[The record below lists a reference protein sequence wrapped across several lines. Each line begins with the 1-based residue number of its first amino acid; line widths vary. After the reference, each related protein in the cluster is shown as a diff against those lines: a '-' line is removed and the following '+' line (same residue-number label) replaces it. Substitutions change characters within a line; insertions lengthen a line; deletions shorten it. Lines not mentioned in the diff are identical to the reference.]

1 MKERIKNIISQLT
14 KNLYER
20 EEIISVSLL
29 ASLAGENIF
38 LYGPPG
44 VAKSLIS
51 RRLSKAFE
59 TKNYFEHLM
68 NKFSTPEEVFGPIS
82 IAELKKDNYIRKIDR
97 FLPTA
102 DFAFLDEIW
111 KSSPAI
117 LNTLLTIIN
126 ERKFKNGSEIIKVP
140 LKSLISASNEIPN
153 KDEGLEALYDR
164 FLVRLQVLPIQNKS
178 NFRTILQNGASS
190 DEVEIK
196 DKIKNKE
203 LEKFKNEIEKVKI
216 SDDSFLIIEMIINK
230 IEKYNIEN
238 KKKIY
243 ISDRRW
249 QKAAKLM
256 KASAYF
262 NQRVETNI
270 SDNLLLMHCLWSNEK
285 DKKILDEIIKETI
298 KSSSLSI
305 SVPINKIKETISRL
319 EEEIKKELYYSDDI
333 FDTVTLKDGKKYFE
347 DKYLEK
353 DWNGRVIFEKNFY
366 LLKKYF
372 KTDKN
377 FKPVDENGNIIDW
390 IRGNFKGTGSCEI
403 EVNDDCRRYNSRRCE
418 DNHYDW
424 KNYYTFKPKVLYKK
438 GDRKKDI
445 NSRLIKAF
453 ENDIEEI
460 KKNLSNNL
468 KEIEN
473 KKNKF
478 LKEIDNPFVTEEKI
492 KWCIDG
498 IENQINE
505 MKLLE
510 KECERIKGLL

>member
-1 MKERIKNIISQLT
+1 MKSRMKNIIAQIT
-14 KNLYER
+14 KDIYER
-20 EEIISVSLL
+20 EEIIAVTLL

-68 NKFSTPEEVFGPIS
+68 SKFSTPEEIFGPIS
-82 IAELKKDNYIRKIDR
+82 IVELKKDKYIRKIDG

-126 ERKFKNGSEIIKVP
+126 EKKFKNGNEIIKVP
-140 LKSLISASNEIPN
+140 LKSLISASNEISN
-153 KDEGLEALYDR
+153 KGEGLEALYDR
-164 FLVRLQVLPIQNKS
+164 FLVRLQVLPIQNKD
-178 NFRTILQNGASS
+178 NFRAILQNGASS
-190 DEVEIK
+190 DEIEIK
-196 DKIKNKE
+196 DKITNEE
-203 LEKFKNEIEKVKI
+203 LEKFKGEIEKVKI
-216 SDDSFLIIEMIINK
+216 SDDSFLIIETIINK
-230 IEKYNIEN
+230 IEEHN
-238 KKKIY
+238 KKNKEKIY

-262 NQRVETNI
+262 NQRNDETNI

-285 DKKILDEIIKETI
+285 DKKILDKIIKETI
-298 KSSSLSI
+298 KNSSLSI
-305 SVPINKIKETISRL
+305 SVPINEIKETISKL

-333 FDTVTLKDGKKYFE
+333 FDTVTLKDGKEYFE

-353 DWNGRVIFEKNFY
+353 DRWRGNIEQKFY
-366 LLKKYF
+366 ISKEYF

-377 FKPVDENGNIIDW
+377 FRPVDENGNIIEW
-390 IRGNFKGTGSCEI
+390 IRGNFKRIGSCKI
-403 EVNDDCRRYNSRRCE
+403 EVNNYCRRYESRCK
-418 DNHYDW
+418 DDHYDW
-424 KNYYTFKPKVLYKK
+424 KTYHTFKPKVLYKK
-438 GDRKKDI
+438 GDKKKDI
-445 NSRLIKAF
+445 NLRLIQAF
-453 ENDIEEI
+453 KNEIEEI
-460 KKNLSNNL
+460 KKTLLNNL
-468 KEIEN
+468 NEMES

-505 MKLLE
+505 IKLLE